1 MWIRKKHYAAFAI
14 ILLFFWIICISQKNF
29 KPDSIG
35 DKKAAAVSVMRVF
48 KSNAITN
55 LKAIGTATSN
65 EFVDITSN
73 VTQRIS
79 SIHFNDC
86 EYVKKGQLLV
96 QLNVDKKIAEKK
108 QAEIN
113 LLEQQREL
121 HRLEVLKQKKVVP
134 EKDYDIQKTK
144 LLNAQAKLDEINA
157 DISDSSI
164 VAPFDGILGIRQVSV
179 GALLTP
185 GSIVTTIDDID
196 KLKVDFTLP
205 EKYSLLLKPNLK
217 ITAKCVAMAEKKFE
231 GNILAI
237 VPRIS
242 TTSRSI
248 SVRALIDNG
257 NRLLKP
263 GMMLKISIRL
273 KGREAIRI
281 PERALSSIGERHYV
295 FWLSD
300 SNRVKLQYVTIGE
313 RKNGF
318 VEIEKN
324 LKSGDRII
332 TDGVNKLSDNE
343 LITIMKDETAEL
355 MRAMNTAKNNS
366 KETL

>member
-1 MWIRKKHYAAFAI
+1 MERKYYATFTAI
-14 ILLFFWIICISQKNF
+14 LSLFVVVCILQKSF
-29 KPDSIG
+29 KPGPVDG
-35 DKKAAAVSVMRVF
+35 KKTAAVSVMAVF
-48 KSNAITN
+48 KSSVTTS
-55 LKAIGTATSN
+55 LKAIGSATSN
-65 EFVDITSN
+65 ESVDITSS
-73 VTQRIS
+73 VAQRIS

-86 EYVKKGQLLV
+86 EHVKKGQLLV

-121 HRLEVLKQKKVVP
+121 HRLEALKQKKIIP

-144 LLNAQAKLDEINA
+144 LLSAQAKLDEINA
-157 DISDSSI
+157 DIGDSSI
-164 VAPFDGILGIRQVSV
+164 VAPFDGILGIRKVSV

-185 GSIVTTIDDID
+185 GSVVTTIDDIG

-217 ITAKCVAMAEKKFE
+217 ITAKCVATADKKFE

-237 VPRIS
+237 VPRVS
-242 TTSRSI
+242 SVSRSI
-248 SVRALIDNG
+248 SVRALIDNVDC
-257 NRLLKP
+257 LLKP

-273 KGREAIRI
+273 KDREAIRI

-295 FWLSD
+295 FLLSD

-313 RKNGF
+313 REGGF

-324 LKSGDRII
+324 LKSGDKIV

-343 LITIMKDETAEL
+343 LVTVVKDETAEL
-355 MRAMNTAKNNS
+355 MQAMNKRSNLKGA
-366 KETL
+366 L